1 MSTPISFRDRL
12 DLLVALPLP
21 RLCQMLCVLS
31 QQEETDRIWALLV
44 WIEAERRQRPA
55 ELSGRACAR
64 FKKSLFPGASLPR
77 LLDGQAW
84 FDPTIF
90 ELVTESLLAPVV
102 AARGQTPEPG
112 RLLEVLEGW
121 SAGENHPFFAIRSF
135 VEALPEAAQLSKM
148 RGVDELPLRR
158 PQPHKTVAQMLHV
171 MLYLVQTERVT
182 QTELINL
189 FGSHLK
195 SQSSLWKR
203 VAKGLKAYYN
213 ELKKQSLSQK
223 D

>member
-1 MSTPISFRDRL
+1 MSTHISLRDRL

-31 QQEETDRIWALLV
+31 HQEETDRTWALLV
-44 WIEAERRQRPA
+44 WIEAERRKRPA
-55 ELSGRACAR
+55 ELSKRACAR
-64 FKKSLFPGASLPR
+64 LKKALFPGASLQR
-77 LLDGQAW
+77 LLDGESW

-102 AARGQTPEPG
+102 AARGQTPDAE

-121 SAGENHPFFAIRSF
+121 SAGDNHPFFAIRSF
-135 VEALPEAAQLSKM
+135 VEALPEAAQLSKV
-148 RGVDELPLRR
+148 RGVDEVPLRR

-171 MLYLVQTERVT
+171 MLYLYEREFVT
-182 QTELINL
+182 QTEMINL
-189 FGSHLK
+189 FGTHLN
-195 SQSSLWKR
+195 SQSSVWKR
-203 VAKGLKAYYN
+203 VAKGLKAYFV